1 MKTSLKYIV
10 AFFVLN
16 FQLFSYNSLNAQ
28 TTLSEAD
35 RQIIIQQVKNEL
47 LDSLKKEPSKPIG
60 QISKA
65 FTISGYIETYYSY
78 DFANPS
84 DHNRPSFV
92 CSHNRHNEVNLNLGF
107 IKAAYATDKV
117 RANLALMSGTY
128 ANANLA
134 GEPGVLKNIFEA
146 NAGVK
151 ISKKKNLWVDAGIF
165 ASHIGFESAI
175 GKDCWNLT
183 RSILADNSPY
193 YESGVKVSYTSD
205 NEKWFV
211 SGLILNGW
219 QRIQRVNGNN
229 TPAFGHQLT
238 FKPNSKITL
247 NSSSFVGSDT
257 PDSTRQMRYFHNFY
271 GQFQLTEKFG
281 MILGF
286 DIGAQQKVKN
296 SNDYNTWYS
305 PVLIVKYAP
314 NQKISIAA
322 RGEYYSDANGVIVS
336 TGTLNGFQT
345 YGYSLNLD
353 YQIMNN
359 VVWRIEGRG
368 FTSKD
373 KIFTLN
379 DNPSS
384 QNYFLTTALAI
395 SF

>member
-1 MKTSLKYIV
+1 MKKIFLAILSII
-10 AFFVLN
+10 ALN
-16 FQLFSYNSLNAQ
+16 SFAQ
-28 TTLSEAD
+28 TDSTKNPLS
-35 RQIIIQQVKNEL
+35 
-47 LDSLKKEPSKPIG
+47 
-60 QISKA
+60 
-65 FTISGYIETYYSY
+65 ISGYIETYYSY
-78 DFANPS
+78 DFTNPS

-92 CSHNRHNEVNLNLGF
+92 YSHNRHNEVNLNLGF
-107 IKAAYATDKV
+107 LKAAYATDKV

-134 GEPGVLKNIFEA
+134 AEPGVLKNIFEA

-205 NEKWFV
+205 NEKWFL

-238 FKPNSKITL
+238 FKPNSKVTL

-271 GQFQLTEKFG
+271 GQFRLTEKFG

-286 DIGAQQKVKN
+286 DIGAQQKTKN

-314 NQKISIAA
+314 SEKISIAA
-322 RGEYYSDANGVIVS
+322 RGEYYSDANGVIIS
-336 TGTLNGFQT
+336 TGTINGFQT
-345 YGYSLNLD
+345 YDYSLNLD
-353 YQIMNN
+353 YQIINN

-395 SF
+395 SFYNE

>member
-1 MKTSLKYIV
+1 MKKIFLAILSIIALKS
-10 AFFVLN
+10 F
-16 FQLFSYNSLNAQ
+16 AQ
-28 TTLSEAD
+28 TDSTKNPLS
-35 RQIIIQQVKNEL
+35 
-47 LDSLKKEPSKPIG
+47 
-60 QISKA
+60 
-65 FTISGYIETYYSY
+65 ISGYIETYYSY
-78 DFANPS
+78 DFSNPS
-84 DHNRPSFV
+84 DHNRPGFV
-92 CSHNRHNEVNLNLGF
+92 YSHNKHNEVNLNLGF
-107 IKAAYATDKV
+107 LKAAYATDKV
-117 RANLALMSGTY
+117 RANLALMTGTY
-128 ANANLA
+128 ANSNLA
-134 GEPGVLKNIFEA
+134 AEPGVLKNIFEA

-193 YESGVKVSYTSD
+193 YESGIKVSYTSD
-205 NEKWFV
+205 NQKWFL

-219 QRIQRVNGNN
+219 QRIQRVPGNN
-229 TPAFGHQLT
+229 TPSFGHQLT
-238 FKPNSKITL
+238 YKPNSKVTL
-247 NSSSFVGSDT
+247 NSSSFLGSDT

-286 DIGAQQKVKN
+286 DIGAQQKTKN

-314 NQKISIAA
+314 TEKISIAA
-322 RGEYYSDANGVIVS
+322 RGEYYSDANGVIIS

-353 YQIMNN
+353 YQILNN

-368 FTSKD
+368 LTSKD

-379 DNPSS
+379 GNPST

>member
-1 MKTSLKYIV
+1 MKKMFLAILSVVSLTS
-10 AFFVLN
+10 F
-16 FQLFSYNSLNAQ
+16 AQ
-28 TTLSEAD
+28 TDSTKNPLS
-35 RQIIIQQVKNEL
+35 
-47 LDSLKKEPSKPIG
+47 IG
-60 QISKA
+60 
-65 FTISGYIETYYSY
+65 GYIETYYAY
-78 DFANPS
+78 DFGKPS
-84 DHNRPSFV
+84 DHNRPGFV
-92 CSHNRHNEVNLNLGF
+92 YSHNRHNEVNLNLGF
-107 IKAAYATDKV
+107 IKAAYVTDKV
-117 RANLALMSGTY
+117 RANLALMTGTY

-134 GEPGVLKNIFEA
+134 AEPGVLRNIFEA

-193 YESGVKVSYTSD
+193 YESGVKLSYTSD
-205 NEKWFV
+205 NQKWFL

-219 QRIQRVNGNN
+219 QRIQRVYGNN

-238 FKPNSKITL
+238 YKPTSKVTL

-257 PDSTRQMRYFHNFY
+257 PDSTKQMRYFHNFY

-281 MILGF
+281 MLLGF
-286 DIGAQQKVKN
+286 DMGAQQKVKG
-296 SNDYNTWYS
+296 SSDYNTWYS
-305 PVLIVKYAP
+305 PVLILKYALAE
-314 NQKISIAA
+314 KISIAA
-322 RGEYYSDANGVIVS
+322 RGEYYSDANGVIIN
-336 TGTLNGFQT
+336 TGTVNGFQT

-359 VVWRIEGRG
+359 AVWRIEGRG

-373 KIFTLN
+373 NIFTLN
-379 DNPSS
+379 EEPSA

>member
-1 MKTSLKYIV
+1 MKKILLATLSILSINC
-10 AFFVLN
+10 FG
-16 FQLFSYNSLNAQ
+16 Q
-28 TTLSEAD
+28 TTDST
-35 RQIIIQQVKNEL
+35 KNPF
-47 LDSLKKEPSKPIG
+47 S
-60 QISKA
+60 
-65 FTISGYIETYYSY
+65 ISGYIETYYSY

-84 DHNRPSFV
+84 EHNRPNFIY
-92 CSHNRHNEVNLNLGF
+92 SHNRHNEVNLNLGF
-107 IKAAYATDKV
+107 IKAAYSNKNV
-117 RANLALMSGTY
+117 RANLALMTGTY

-134 GEPGVLKNIFEA
+134 AEPAVLKNIFEA

-151 ISKKKNLWVDAGIF
+151 ISNSKNIWIDAGIF

-205 NEKWFV
+205 NEKWFL
-211 SGLILNGW
+211 SGLIINGW

-229 TPAFGHQLT
+229 TPSFGHQIT
-238 FKPNSKITL
+238 YKPNSKVTL
-247 NSSSFVGSDT
+247 NSSSFIGSDT

-271 GQFQLTEKFG
+271 GQFQLNKKLG

-286 DIGAQQKVKN
+286 DIGAQQKTKKSN
-296 SNDYNTWYS
+296 SFNAWYS
-305 PVLIVKYAP
+305 PILILKYTP
-314 NQKISIAA
+314 SEKISIGA
-322 RGEYYSDANGVIVS
+322 RGEFYNDVNGVIINS
-336 TGTLNGFQT
+336 GTINGFQT

-353 YQIMNN
+353 YNIRNN
-359 VVWRIEGRG
+359 VVWRMEGRG

-373 KIFTLN
+373 KIFTLKN
-379 DNPSS
+379 DPSA